1 MKPINPA
8 KKDSLYRIMELS
20 PPDTKEI
27 LRPFEGVRLAN
38 GLEFLCKKMT
48 YSLQHEYGNFYGSG
62 ALFPQDL
69 GATPKYIIF
78 HSTDGEQV
86 QNRPDTAYGETFF
99 LSTLD
104 RLQKENGWG
113 PETRRISASVA
124 RRDKL
129 GEELSAE
136 ALRDKLTEFVRDPV
150 PHTTAP
156 ASREADTNVRRS
168 PIRQGCCI
176 TVGVTGASG
185 AIYAQTILR
194 VLDADSRVAHVYLV
208 ASDAGL
214 RLIATE
220 LGIVA
225 PDAKKLASLL
235 TGTAAKKLECLP
247 NKDIGASI
255 ASGSAA
261 VDAMVVIP
269 CSAGALASIASG
281 VSDDL
286 LTRAADVCLK
296 ERRKLIVC
304 LRETPL
310 NRIHIENML
319 RLHDA
324 GALVMPATPAF
335 YYEPKSID
343 DVVTQYVYRVLAHL
357 DLPQDDQYH
366 WQGGKHGK

>member
-1 MKPINPA
+1 MA
-8 KKDSLYRIMELS
+8 QS
-20 PPDTKEI
+20 
-27 LRPFEGVRLAN
+27 EG
-38 GLEFLCKKMT
+38 KT
-48 YSLQHEYGNFYGSG
+48 
-62 ALFPQDL
+62 
-69 GATPKYIIF
+69 
-78 HSTDGEQV
+78 
-86 QNRPDTAYGETFF
+86 
-99 LSTLD
+99 
-104 RLQKENGWG
+104 
-113 PETRRISASVA
+113 
-124 RRDKL
+124 
-129 GEELSAE
+129 
-136 ALRDKLTEFVRDPV
+136 
-150 PHTTAP
+150 
-156 ASREADTNVRRS
+156 
-168 PIRQGCCI
+168 I

-194 VLDADSRVAHVYLV
+194 VLDADSRVSHVYVV

-214 RLIATE
+214 RLISTE

-235 TGTAAKKLECLP
+235 TGTPAKKFEVLP
-247 NKDIGASI
+247 NRDIGASI

-269 CSAGALASIASG
+269 CSAGALGSIASG

-296 ERRKLIVC
+296 ERRKLVLC

-335 YYEPKSID
+335 YYAPKSID
-343 DVVTQYVYRVLAHL
+343 DVVEQFVFRVLAHL
-357 DLPQDDQYH
+357 DLPHDEQYH